1 MKYFILL
8 CDGMADYKVESLGNR
23 TPMEAAVKP
32 CMDMLASKSLCGL
45 VSNVPEGMVPESD
58 TANLAVMSY
67 DPAVYSK
74 GRSPLEA
81 VSMGLNMDSDQTAF
95 RCNVVTISEGDSFE
109 NSIMLDHSADEIT
122 TDEADKIIKTIDED
136 LGTDKLEFYTGISY
150 RHCLLWRDA
159 PDFKD
164 FVRPHDILGQR
175 IGDNLPPE
183 PFLSLIRQSHEI
195 L

>member
-1 MKYFILL
+1 
-8 CDGMADYKVESLGNR
+8 MADYKVESLGNR

-81 VSMGLNMDSDQTAF
+81 VSMGLIWIPIRRLSAVMS
-95 RCNVVTISEGDSFE
+95 VTISEGDSFE

-136 LGTDKLEFYTGISY
+136 LGTDK
-150 RHCLLWRDA
+150 A
-159 PDFKD
+159 
-164 FVRPHDILGQR
+164 
-175 IGDNLPPE
+175 
-183 PFLSLIRQSHEI
+183 
-195 L
+195 

>member
-8 CDGMADYKVESLGNR
+8 CDGMADYKLESLGNR

-32 CMDMLASKSLCGL
+32 CMDELASKSFCGL

-81 VSMGLNMDSDQTAF
+81 VRWAQYGFRSDGFPLQ
-95 RCNVVTISEGDSFE
+95 C
-109 NSIMLDHSADEIT
+109 
-122 TDEADKIIKTIDED
+122 
-136 LGTDKLEFYTGISY
+136 
-150 RHCLLWRDA
+150 
-159 PDFKD
+159 
-164 FVRPHDILGQR
+164 
-175 IGDNLPPE
+175 
-183 PFLSLIRQSHEI
+183 SHNFG
-195 L
+195 